1 MTNQILNQSKKVEMI
16 MLLLID
22 FNIVIN
28 DVNKM
33 KVEIV
38 NSLDSIQDAF
48 IKAFCFKKEVFF
60 KGVFTLTLFDVIK
73 LSYRLFML
81 GFTFSQI
88 KLILRIIKSDYS
100 SFVFD
105 F

>member
-1 MTNQILNQSKKVEMI
+1 MTNQILNQSKKVERI
-16 MLLLID
+16 ILLLID

-33 KVEIV
+33 KVEII

-48 IKAFCFKKEVFF
+48 IKSFCFKKDVFF
-60 KGVFTLTLFDVIK
+60 KGVFTLTLFDVIR

-81 GFTFSQI
+81 GFTFNQI
-88 KLILRIIKSDYS
+88 KLILNIIKADYS

>member
-1 MTNQILNQSKKVEMI
+1 MTNQILNQSKKVERI

-28 DVNKM
+28 DINKM

-48 IKAFCFKKEVFF
+48 IKCFCFKKDVFF
-60 KGVFTLTLFDVIK
+60 KGVFTLTLFDVIR

-81 GFTFSQI
+81 GFTFNQI
-88 KLILRIIKSDYS
+88 KLILNIIKADYS

>member
-1 MTNQILNQSKKVEMI
+1 MTNQILNQSKKVERI
-16 MLLLID
+16 ILLLID

-28 DVNKM
+28 NVNKM

-48 IKAFCFKKEVFF
+48 IKVFCFKKEVFF
-60 KGVFTLTLFDVIK
+60 KGVFTLTMFDVIR
-73 LSYRLFML
+73 LSCRLFML

-88 KLILRIIKSDYS
+88 KLILNIIKTDYS

>member
-1 MTNQILNQSKKVEMI
+1 MTNQILNQSKTIERI

-28 DVNKM
+28 DVNKV

-48 IKAFCFKKEVFF
+48 IKVFCFKKEIFF
-60 KGVFTLTLFDVIK
+60 KGVFTLTMFDVIR

-81 GFTFSQI
+81 GFTLGQI

-100 SFVFD
+100 SLIFD

>member
-1 MTNQILNQSKKVEMI
+1 MTNQILNQSKKVERI
-16 MLLLID
+16 ILLLID

-48 IKAFCFKKEVFF
+48 IKSFCFKKEVFF
-60 KGVFTLTLFDVIK
+60 KGVFTLTLFDVIR

-81 GFTFSQI
+81 GFTFNQI
-88 KLILRIIKSDYS
+88 KLILNIIKADYS
-100 SFVFD
+100 FSTFSF
-105 F
+105 